1 MYMRL
6 SIRTLVNGAVWTV
19 GAYGLGSAFRLVSNI
34 ILARLLAP
42 ELFGLMLIVNTLATG
57 ISLFTDIGIFQNIIY
72 SKDGDDPRYYN
83 TAWSLQI
90 IRGVVLFLVF
100 LIAAVP
106 VARFYNTP
114 ILESIVPISAIGF
127 LIGGFTSVSPN
138 ILQKRMDYPKLNLY
152 TLSISGLS
160 TATLILLTYVNR
172 TIWALVFGGL
182 VSTAL
187 NTVGTHFL
195 VPDVKHRFYLN
206 KQYVFEIVNFGK
218 WIFLSSIVYFASGN
232 FDRLYLA
239 KAVPL
244 GLLGIYGIA
253 RSISDLQ
260 GVVVVHLGNNV
271 IFPFIASHGNIPRES
286 LRQQLMSIR
295 FKFLFLIA
303 LGCSLFIATADLA
316 INLLYDQRYHA
327 ATWMLPILLI
337 GGWFSMI
344 VAMNEST
351 LLGLGR
357 PSYSAATNSVRFILL
372 AIGLPLSLRF
382 AGLIGGIVTL
392 TLIEAFRY
400 IPVFIGQR
408 RERFSFGMQDLSI
421 TLAMFMMIGLWEWLR
436 WASGFGTSFDSLG
449 MVLMDR
455 GR

>member
-1 MYMRL
+1 MTKSIVRDPMYMRL

-160 TATLILLTYVNR
+160 TATLILLTYV
-172 TIWALVFGGL
+172 
-182 VSTAL
+182 
-187 NTVGTHFL
+187 
-195 VPDVKHRFYLN
+195 
-206 KQYVFEIVNFGK
+206 
-218 WIFLSSIVYFASGN
+218 
-232 FDRLYLA
+232 
-239 KAVPL
+239 
-244 GLLGIYGIA
+244 
-253 RSISDLQ
+253 
-260 GVVVVHLGNNV
+260 
-271 IFPFIASHGNIPRES
+271 
-286 LRQQLMSIR
+286 
-295 FKFLFLIA
+295 
-303 LGCSLFIATADLA
+303 
-316 INLLYDQRYHA
+316 
-327 ATWMLPILLI
+327 
-337 GGWFSMI
+337 
-344 VAMNEST
+344 
-351 LLGLGR
+351 
-357 PSYSAATNSVRFILL
+357 
-372 AIGLPLSLRF
+372 
-382 AGLIGGIVTL
+382 
-392 TLIEAFRY
+392 
-400 IPVFIGQR
+400 
-408 RERFSFGMQDLSI
+408 
-421 TLAMFMMIGLWEWLR
+421 
-436 WASGFGTSFDSLG
+436 
-449 MVLMDR
+449 
-455 GR
+455 